1 MSGKYFLQS
10 GLRVL
15 EFLVKMDI
23 VYEDKDKII
32 LNKSAGQPSQ
42 SGKSFEMDLVSKVL
56 TYRKSKG
63 EEAYA
68 AIINRLDRPVSGLVL
83 MAKNKNEA
91 ARLSLLMQKETLCKH
106 YQVLVCG
113 KPDSDEGELVDN
125 LIKDAKNNESSV
137 VSKGTAGSK
146 EARLKYRLLSYDVI
160 TGRHHQIRV
169 QLALRNMPV
178 AGDGKYG
185 GNMAVQAAERIKG
198 IQSRLQIRI

>member
-1 MSGKYFLQS
+1 ML
-10 GLRVL
+10 
-15 EFLVKMDI
+15 DI
-23 VYEDKDKII
+23 IYEDKDKII
-32 LNKSAGQPSQ
+32 LNKPAGQLSQ
-42 SGKSFEMDLVSKVL
+42 SGKSFEMDLVSEVL

-83 MAKNKNEA
+83 MAKNKKEA

-146 EARLKYRLLSYDVI
+146 DISRLDIHLI

-169 QLALRNMPV
+169 QLASRNMPV

-185 GNMAVQAAERIKG
+185 GNMAAMAAGRIKDA
-198 IQSRLQIRI
+198 IALAYSSWS